1 MRHGHVRRL
10 PVIAKDGALVGVIS
24 IDDVLVHAEPM
35 RFGKFPEL
43 SSEEVVETF
52 QAINVGQV
60 PQVVAKKV
68 AAG

>member
-1 MRHGHVRRL
+1 MLHCIENL
-10 PVIAKDGALVGVIS
+10 SPYQFAKDRFEATEV
-24 IDDVLVHAEPM
+24 PM

-68 AAG
+68 AAA